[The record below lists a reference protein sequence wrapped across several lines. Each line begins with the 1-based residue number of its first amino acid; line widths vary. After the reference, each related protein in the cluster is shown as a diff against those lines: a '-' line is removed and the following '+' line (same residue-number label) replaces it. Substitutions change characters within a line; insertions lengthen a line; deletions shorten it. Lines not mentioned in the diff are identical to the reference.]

1 MTFEQTI
8 LAEATRIREAL
19 AEENISNMRFDIE
32 VKGRTISGELDIE
45 FVLGESYSAETVRGG
60 SVEAVLQEFLRRTR
74 WRERNAALSLSAPE
88 KPSALS
94 DASANDI
101 PF

>member
-32 VKGRTISGELDIE
+32 VKGRTISGEVDVT
-45 FVLGESYSAETVRGG
+45 FCLGEEYASSESVRGG
-60 SVEAVLQEFLRRTR
+60 NVEAVLKEFLRRR
-74 WRERNAALSLSAPE
+74 QWRERNDALSLPAPTAE
-88 KPSALS
+88 ATSRLAYTS
-94 DASANDI
+94 IND
-101 PF
+101 